1 MKRLL
6 SASLA
11 LTALLVS
18 VAAVA
23 QHKDSG
29 VEGGAEDANRGL
41 GGTRLGVDLDY
52 ASGVGRN
59 GTDSGVGG
67 ALRLGHEYDLLLVSL
82 TPELMGTLHDFS
94 GPSDPL
100 VFSGMGGGRLTLGK
114 VIEPGVFAHVG
125 VGHASMPLDSRTGL
139 AFDLGATVDL
149 TLIPAVDLGVH
160 GAYDLVAW
168 QRVSYDWFR
177 AGAHVVFAP

>member
-1 MKRLL
+1 VRLFEL
-6 SASLA
+6 IGHAA
-11 LTALLVS
+11 ELLDERDFVGLPLEL
-18 VAAVA
+18 V
-23 QHKDSG
+23 
-29 VEGGAEDANRGL
+29 DAWPMHVR
-41 GGTRLGVDLDY
+41 V
-52 ASGVGRN
+52 
-59 GTDSGVGG
+59 SGVGG

-149 TLIPAVDLGVH
+149 TLIPAVDLGVQ

-168 QRVSYDWFR
+168 QRESFDRFR
-177 AGAHVVFAP
+177 AGAHVVYAP